1 MHIQCAIRI
10 DLYQSSGRLS
20 LVTVYGYVCVCVWP
34 FVDVCIIKVYKMYG
48 VNMYACECVR
58 SCCVCVRLWYVFGYG
73 FQCKY
78 ESLFAH
84 ENTVLYLYTFYVFN
98 MFDTYMRA
106 AL

>member
-1 MHIQCAIRI
+1 M
-10 DLYQSSGRLS
+10 
-20 LVTVYGYVCVCVWP
+20 YVCVWACTLVLR
-34 FVDVCIIKVYKMYG
+34 MYQT
-48 VNMYACECVR
+48 MVR
-58 SCCVCVRLWYVFGYG
+58 FGYG

-84 ENTVLYLYTFYVFN
+84 ENTVSYLYTFYVFN